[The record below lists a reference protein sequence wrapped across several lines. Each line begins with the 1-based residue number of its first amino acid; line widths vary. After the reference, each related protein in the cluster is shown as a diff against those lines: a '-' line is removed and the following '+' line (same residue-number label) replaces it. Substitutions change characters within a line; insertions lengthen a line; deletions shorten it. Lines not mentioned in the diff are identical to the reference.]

1 MANDDDKKPAAAV
14 ITKHQRGAAKA
25 KVTFSINKLR
35 IAIEKRGTKAPEIEN
50 LLAELE
56 IAHTECVDLCQL
68 FNNQPD
74 ELENIEANMEYM
86 TEISQQYIST
96 LKEANK
102 CLDAMASP
110 TPTQTQG
117 LSAQSPLEQKFEKCV
132 TYYPCPKPP

>member
-56 IAHTECVDLCQL
+56 IAHTECVDLCQQ
-68 FNNQPD
+68 FNNQAE
-74 ELENIEANMEYM
+74 ELENIETNMEYVSD
-86 TEISQQYIST
+86 ISSQYIST

-102 CLDAMASP
+102 CLDALAPP
-110 TPTQTQG
+110 TPHKSKA
-117 LSAQSPLEQKFEKCV
+117 LV
-132 TYYPCPKPP
+132 HNPP